1 MKRCSTLTIEEI
13 QIKPAMIYNFT
24 SIRRATVRET
34 DLTSVGENVEKW
46 HSPTHCC
53 YRSKH
58 AAALENRLAVLK
70 KVIELSHTPLGMCP
84 RKMKA
89 WVPNVYCTLLGT
101 AKRQN
106 HTRCPA
112 NK

>member
-24 SIRRATVRET
+24 SIRTATVRET

-46 HSPTHCC
+46 YSPTHCC

-58 AAALENRLAVLK
+58 SAALENRLAVLK
-70 KVIELSHTPLGMCP
+70 KVRVITHTSTYVSKKNESMGPKC
-84 RKMKA
+84 
-89 WVPNVYCTLLGT
+89 LL
-101 AKRQN
+101 
-106 HTRCPA
+106 HTTRNCQETETH
-112 NK
+112 